1 MKDIRDILD
10 ITLIT
15 YNRAPYLEKTLAAV
29 LADESPIRNCELTI
43 LDNHSTDET
52 PQVVAAFCAKH
63 PNVKHIVN
71 RFNIGG
77 NPNIARA
84 LERYEK
90 PYHWVLCDDDKYD
103 WTGWPGVEAAMDAGE
118 KIICVG
124 DRYLAP
130 TGPKR
135 HDPAELMQQ
144 MTFLPSI
151 IYGPGTITSTV
162 LRNAY
167 DNIFALFPH
176 LAPVVAHINHG
187 GAIHVIEHG
196 LVQPGLYGNDG
207 SYTRGDEK
215 TEVFL
220 KSRTMTMAAGFANL
234 TANINDRR
242 LSKRAFRALV
252 LGPQM
257 GLLGFLG
264 QQFFHL
270 RGRAGAASFKDIWHQ
285 SSIWLKMLL
294 LPLRFIQNSP
304 LYHLFASQW
313 LYKKAQH
320 IVDKINGR
328 SHKALKDGSDQ

>member
-1 MKDIRDILD
+1 MEELRDILD

-15 YNRAPYLEKTLAAV
+15 YNRAPYLKKTLAAI
-29 LADESPIRNCELTI
+29 LADESPVRNCELEI

-52 PQVVAAFCAKH
+52 AHVIATSCAKH
-63 PNVKHIVN
+63 PNVKHVVN
-71 RFNIGG
+71 RFNVGG
-77 NPNIARA
+77 NANIARA
-84 LERYEK
+84 LERYVK
-90 PYHWVLCDDDKYD
+90 PYHWILCDDDKYD
-103 WTGWPGVEAAMDAGE
+103 WTGWPDVVAAMDAGE

-135 HDPAELMQQ
+135 QDVAELLQQ

-167 DNIFALFPH
+167 DNTFALFPH
-176 LAPVVAHINHG
+176 LAPIVAHINHG
-187 GAIHVIEHG
+187 GAIHVIDHG
-196 LVQPGLYGNDG
+196 IVQPGMYGNDG
-207 SYTRGDEK
+207 SYTRGDTP

-234 TANINDRR
+234 TANLNDRR
-242 LSKRAFRALV
+242 LSKRAFNALV

-285 SSIWLKMLL
+285 SSLLLKMLL
-294 LPLRFIQNSP
+294 LPLRLLQNSP
-304 LYHLFASQW
+304 LYYLLSSQW
-313 LYKKAQH
+313 LYKKAQQWA
-320 IVDKINGR
+320 DKINGR
-328 SHKALKDGSDQ
+328 SHKALKAGPDH